1 MAQDDRPTS
10 MNLPN
15 QKHIQ
20 KPQPQP
26 TRTQPAP
33 ATSKRNSFQA
43 MTTRGCTTADF
54 QKIADFLD
62 RCCKIALKARLEN
75 LDKNNSLTNLSQVIH
90 FPAFG
95 SMVVFFVFFFEGKLY
110 ASLMVGGIGK
120 SHWFGSLGGIPEAH
134 FKSLAMCE
142 SYTQN
147 AN

>member
-1 MAQDDRPTS
+1 MVACLFDLRVTKKEFRMAQDDRPTS

-75 LDKNNSLTNLSQVIH
+75 LDKNNALTNLSQVIH

-95 SMVVFFVFFFEGKLY
+95 SMVVFFSCSFSK
-110 ASLMVGGIGK
+110 
-120 SHWFGSLGGIPEAH
+120 
-134 FKSLAMCE
+134 
-142 SYTQN
+142 
-147 AN
+147 ANYMPH